1 MSSTQTESQQQ
12 RSQRQ
17 SPAQRFSNQPANEQV
32 RRWEQRCDVIYSIV
46 KEQLET
52 ISEAGD
58 VFDQQDLY
66 PAIPL
71 LICQTWSTLLGFSP
85 EKLVESSV
93 MTEALFEQLPSSV
106 ASGVASAVKHSPEFA
121 GASN

>member
-1 MSSTQTESQQQ
+1 MSSTQTEQQQQ
-12 RSQRQ
+12 RQRQ

-32 RRWEQRCDVIYSIV
+32 RRWEQRCDVIYSLV

-58 VFDQQDLY
+58 VFDPQDLY

-71 LICQTWSTLLGFSP
+71 LICQTWNTLLGFSP

-93 MTEALFEQLPSSV
+93 MTEALFERLPSSV
-106 ASGVASAVKHSPEFA
+106 ASGVASAIQHQGEFA